1 MTLLQKINT
10 LTFFNLINKLKDVL
24 LEVNN
29 RVVPVQ
35 PSTGNYRLESVDGVL
50 TWVLIE

>member
-1 MTLLQKINT
+1 MTTLQKINAI
-10 LTFFNLINKLKDVL
+10 TFFNLINKLKDVL
-24 LEVNN
+24 LEINN
-29 RVVPVQ
+29 RVVPIQ